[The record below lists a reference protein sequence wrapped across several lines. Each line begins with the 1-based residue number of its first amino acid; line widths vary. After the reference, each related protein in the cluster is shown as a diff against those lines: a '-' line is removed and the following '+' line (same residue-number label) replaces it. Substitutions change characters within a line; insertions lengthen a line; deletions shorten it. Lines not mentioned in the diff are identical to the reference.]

1 MKNILHDS
9 YHFLKN
15 GDASRGM
22 SWTPSRTVR
31 SAKLRYGKT
40 RASEGDEIWPDNA
53 MLTSMEML
61 LEHVLGWVPWLYVQI
76 LLFGYFKG
84 GLRTSYLSTT

>member
-1 MKNILHDS
+1 
-9 YHFLKN
+9 
-15 GDASRGM
+15 
-22 SWTPSRTVR
+22 VR

-84 GLRTSYLSTT
+84 GLRTSYEYLSTYHSP

>member
-1 MKNILHDS
+1 M
-9 YHFLKN
+9 
-15 GDASRGM
+15 
-22 SWTPSRTVR
+22 R

-84 GLRTSYLSTT
+84 GLRTSYEYTSLRVRTYHSP